1 MEKVIINSKT
11 INAFADELQ
20 DSTDFFYYPEDCTD
34 FLTDYCVDS
43 NCTTIDEVNAA
54 LHNYLREMYDY
65 STEYIM
71 ENHKVIE
78 GFLQTLK
85 VLFNEN
91 NVKNLQK
98 QGVISF
104 KSLYICTIKQ
114 NKPQTK
120 RKNHHDKTLPL
131 PLCRRRT

>member
-1 MEKVIINSKT
+1 
-11 INAFADELQ
+11 
-20 DSTDFFYYPEDCTD
+20 
-34 FLTDYCVDS
+34 
-43 NCTTIDEVNAA
+43 
-54 LHNYLREMYDY
+54 MYDY

-98 QGVISF
+98 
-104 KSLYICTIKQ
+104 
-114 NKPQTK
+114 
-120 RKNHHDKTLPL
+120 
-131 PLCRRRT
+131 